1 MTEEYQGKI
10 RTKNFTIITCLCYF
24 SDWKKI
30 KETEDESWVFDD
42 IEKGKKS
49 FRKLYF
55 SKKIM
60 VNCCYSCFEKAV
72 MLNPFVLDEDAKAGF
87 CIVRKF
93 LNAIESCNEICNACI
108 FFFVNEYKNEFN
120 VV

>member
-1 MTEEYQGKI
+1 MVY
-10 RTKNFTIITCLCYF
+10 TCH
-24 SDWKKI
+24 
-30 KETEDESWVFDD
+30 
-42 IEKGKKS
+42 
-49 FRKLYF
+49 
-55 SKKIM
+55 
-60 VNCCYSCFEKAV
+60 SCFEKAI

-93 LNAIESCNEICNACI
+93 LNAIGSCNEICNACI

>member
-10 RTKNFTIITCLCYF
+10 RIKDFTIITCLCYF

-55 SKKIM
+55 SKK
-60 VNCCYSCFEKAV
+60 NYGSY
-72 MLNPFVLDEDAKAGF
+72 L
-87 CIVRKF
+87 
-93 LNAIESCNEICNACI
+93 S
-108 FFFVNEYKNEFN
+108 
-120 VV
+120 